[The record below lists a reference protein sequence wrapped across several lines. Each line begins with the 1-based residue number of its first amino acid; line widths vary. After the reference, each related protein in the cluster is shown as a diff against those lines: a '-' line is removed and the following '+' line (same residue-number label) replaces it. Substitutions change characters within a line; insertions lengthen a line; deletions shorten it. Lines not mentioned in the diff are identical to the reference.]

1 MSDAVENAEVMLSC
15 ISLAYKES
23 ASECSTIAARPQH
36 NATAQHVSETV
47 MAVAADCRLEAQY
60 GHQQNVDMVPLMVTT
75 GYRPTGWLGLIVG
88 TRLYFNFHP
97 AAVDTDYKFTQ
108 QIDAVVRDLGDR
120 GKGKGAGRASGGA
133 PPASAAWSQEPEPQP
148 SPAPA
153 RVPAPA
159 PAPAPALAPAPAPTP
174 APAPAPAGSSRPSTQ
189 LSSPAPVV
197 AQPRSPDDASL
208 LRLLLER
215 EDRMRQ
221 EARAERAEQ
230 EAKAKAERDAL
241 VHEMERMRRALT
253 PAPPAEAVSAQA
265 VAALQTR
272 LESPWAEESFRHC
285 SV

>member
-47 MAVAADCRLEAQY
+47 MAVTADCRLEAQY
-60 GHQQNVDMVPLMVTT
+60 GYQQNVDMVPLMVTT

-97 AAVDTDYKFTQ
+97 AAVDTDEKFTQ

-133 PPASAAWSQEPEPQP
+133 PPASAAWSQDPEPQP

-159 PAPAPALAPAPAPTP
+159 PAAAPVPAPARSTRGARPA
-174 APAPAPAGSSRPSTQ
+174 
-189 LSSPAPVV
+189 
-197 AQPRSPDDASL
+197 
-208 LRLLLER
+208 
-215 EDRMRQ
+215 
-221 EARAERAEQ
+221 
-230 EAKAKAERDAL
+230 
-241 VHEMERMRRALT
+241 
-253 PAPPAEAVSAQA
+253 
-265 VAALQTR
+265 
-272 LESPWAEESFRHC
+272 
-285 SV
+285 